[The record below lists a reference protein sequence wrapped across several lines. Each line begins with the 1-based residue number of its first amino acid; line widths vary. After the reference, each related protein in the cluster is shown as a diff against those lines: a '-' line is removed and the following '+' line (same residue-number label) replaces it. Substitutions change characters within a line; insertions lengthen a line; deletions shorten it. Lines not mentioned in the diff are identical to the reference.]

1 MSEPFSLVVL
11 GSAATEGI
19 KFLYGQAAEVLRE
32 WRKRRKEDPSDDRD
46 FDVPF
51 VAQAVLDA
59 LPSGSTA
66 GAAVLAGEYQ
76 DLARLCGA
84 LSPYALDQADVS
96 VGDAELASAAGQLRD
111 LLEAVYGQRFTFRG
125 ERREHTG
132 SLVSVRQRVDEVA
145 GDVVGAD
152 AGVSGGA
159 LAVDQEVTTVREG
172 GSVTGFSGRIGS
184 PER

>member
-1 MSEPFSLVVL
+1 VPEPFDLVVL

-19 KFLYGQAAEVLRE
+19 KFIYGQAAEVLSE
-32 WRKRRKEDPSDDRD
+32 WRRRRKQDPSDERD
-46 FDVPF
+46 LDVP
-51 VAQAVLDA
+51 VLARAVLDA
-59 LPSGSTA
+59 PPSGSTA
-66 GAAVLAGEYQ
+66 SAAVIARDYQ
-76 DLARLCGA
+76 DLVRLSGA
-84 LSPYALDQADVS
+84 LSPYALNQADVS
-96 VGDAELASAAGQLRD
+96 AGDAELASAAGQLRD

-132 SLVSVRQRVDEVA
+132 SLVSVRQRVGEVA